1 MDGSLI
7 PLTLSTIDAAA
18 SRTRK
23 GFSTQKVLITC
34 NFDCTITYVLAG
46 WEESA
51 HDSHVLA
58 DALDK
63 GLDVQ
68 KGKYYLGDAGYGI

>member
-1 MDGSLI
+1 M
-7 PLTLSTIDAAA
+7 
-18 SRTRK
+18 
-23 GFSTQKVLITC
+23 LITC
-34 NFDCTITYVLAG
+34 NFDCTIRYVLAG